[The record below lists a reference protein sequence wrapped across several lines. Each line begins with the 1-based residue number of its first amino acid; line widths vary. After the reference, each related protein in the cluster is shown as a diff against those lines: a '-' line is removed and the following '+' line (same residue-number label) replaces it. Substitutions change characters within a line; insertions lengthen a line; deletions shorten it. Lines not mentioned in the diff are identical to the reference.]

1 MIQDSQ
7 SFDFLTLNIILIGL
21 VVLVIF
27 GYLVMLIR
35 KRWKKNFL
43 HDADENRPSKK

>member
-1 MIQDSQ
+1 VN
-7 SFDFLTLNIILIGL
+7 FLGLNIVLIG
-21 VVLVIF
+21 VVALVIF

-43 HDADENRPSKK
+43 HEVDDKQAKK